1 MTKDNLI
8 LQRMIQDKMNE
19 NYLNLLLRILNNIFD
34 LDQKNYHTIKNQ
46 TKQIEKTL
54 EKQGG
59 YHTTKS
65 KHKIEDIFFRLADC
79 ECEVESEMTL
89 YTAIIEQEIIYENIV
104 NELLPQKDQLEVE
117 IKGKGIAGP
126 INDLKEIEKIA
137 KNNGIDDRLVV
148 GILEQL

>member
-1 MTKDNLI
+1 MENESIIEVQLSGIKEDVTK
-8 LQRMIQDKMNE
+8 LQEDHDKTKERQDK
-19 NYLNLLLRILNNIFD
+19 
-34 LDQKNYHTIKNQ
+34 LD
-46 TKQIEKTL
+46 TKIEKTL

-126 INDLKEIEKIA
+126 INDLREIEKIA